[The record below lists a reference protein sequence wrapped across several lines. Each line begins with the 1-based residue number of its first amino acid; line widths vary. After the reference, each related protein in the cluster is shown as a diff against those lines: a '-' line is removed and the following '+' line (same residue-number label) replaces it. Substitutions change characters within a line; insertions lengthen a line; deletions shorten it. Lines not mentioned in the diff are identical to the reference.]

1 MSRRDYCA
9 ANWRDNDLILRV
21 RVQPRASRNE
31 VLGVSNGSL
40 RVRTT
45 AAPTDGKANKAVI
58 RLLADYLNVS
68 AARMNLTH
76 GHTHRDKR
84 FIIAGPVTL
93 PDDLRVATDASNGL

>member
-1 MSRRDYCA
+1 MSAREYCA
-9 ANWRDNDLILRV
+9 ANWSGNDLILRV

-58 RLLADYLNVS
+58 RLLADYLDVPV
-68 AARMNLTH
+68 ARINLTH
-76 GHTHRDKR
+76 GHAHRNKR
-84 FIIAGPVTL
+84 LIIAGPVAL